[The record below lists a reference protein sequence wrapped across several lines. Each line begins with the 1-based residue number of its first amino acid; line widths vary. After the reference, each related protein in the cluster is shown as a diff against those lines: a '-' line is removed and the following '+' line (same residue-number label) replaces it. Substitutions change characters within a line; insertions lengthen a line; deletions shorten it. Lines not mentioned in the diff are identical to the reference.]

1 MKYTTIAILLLS
13 GIFCHAQEERK
24 AVVTFEDAYKRTYHI
39 TRLDEEAPHI
49 DGRLDEDIWTEKGE
63 WSKKFSQVIPF
74 ERAHTS
80 SWTRM
85 KIFYDDKNI
94 YIGVYCKD
102 AFAEEMNA
110 CIGNR
115 HDHSYGGLISRAV
128 APENA
133 SSAAPE

>member
-63 WSKKFSQVIPF
+63 WSEKFSQVIPF

-80 SWTRM
+80 SWTRRS
-85 KIFYDDKNI
+85 
-94 YIGVYCKD
+94 
-102 AFAEEMNA
+102 EERRVGQK
-110 CIGNR
+110 C
-115 HDHSYGGLISRAV
+115 SSRR
-128 APENA
+128 
-133 SSAAPE
+133 